1 MMRSVCA
8 ESRWVIIE
16 SVVNDEIDA
25 RSPSNVVVVVIAAVA
40 VVVVVVIVAVV
51 VNEIDA

>member
-1 MMRSVCA
+1 MVMMRSVCA
-8 ESRWVIIE
+8 ESRWVIE
-16 SVVNDEIDA
+16 SVVNEIDA

-40 VVVVVVIVAVV
+40 VVVVVVAVV